1 MNGRVKIIF
10 TDFLVVFIIKL
21 SIKNFSN
28 SNIFNFFNFKL
39 KSYQNKKLF
48 KILIF
53 KEFSNF

>member
-39 KSYQNKKLF
+39 LTSSSLYLDHP
-48 KILIF
+48 L
-53 KEFSNF
+53 